1 MTCRLAF
8 AAFALVIAAVSAV
21 AAAHW
26 QPPARTSFS
35 IILSVAPAPN
45 EIMTPAK
52 AIDLDLFDTK
62 ASTVATLKQRGK
74 KLICYLSAG
83 SWENWRPDKN
93 KFPPSVIGKPYDGW
107 PGERWIDIRAQAVK
121 NIMKA
126 RMELCKQKGF
136 HAVDAD
142 NVDSYQADT
151 GFHLKRADAVAYLR
165 FLAAEAHKRGLAF
178 GLKNATELSN
188 AVLPDM
194 DFAVT
199 EDCFDQGWCAASKN
213 FIQANKPVFAIEY
226 TDNGISFAAFC
237 QKAKQLGLSP
247 LYKKR
252 NLDTWERRC
261 PP

>member
-1 MTCRLAF
+1 MTCRLAC
-8 AAFALVIAAVSAV
+8 AAFALAAATASAA

-26 QPPARTSFS
+26 QPPAGTSFS
-35 IILSVAPAPN
+35 IILSVAPPPN
-45 EIMTPAK
+45 NIVTPAK
-52 AIDLDLFDTK
+52 AIDVDLFDTQT
-62 ASTVATLKQRGK
+62 STVAALKQRGK

-93 KFPPSVIGKPYDGW
+93 KFPAAVLGKAYDGW
-107 PGERWIDIRAQAVK
+107 PGERWLDIRSQAVK
-121 NIMKA
+121 SIMKA
-126 RMELCKQKGF
+126 RLDLCKQKGF

-142 NVDSYQADT
+142 NVDSFQADT
-151 GFHLKRADAVAYLR
+151 GFPITRADAIAYLR
-165 FLAAEAHKRGLAF
+165 FLAAAAHARGLAF
-178 GLKNATELSN
+178 GLKNAGELSN

-226 TDNGISFAAFC
+226 TDNGIDFAAFC
-237 QKAKQLGLSP
+237 QQAKNIGLSP
-247 LYKKR
+247 LLKRR

-261 PP
+261 P